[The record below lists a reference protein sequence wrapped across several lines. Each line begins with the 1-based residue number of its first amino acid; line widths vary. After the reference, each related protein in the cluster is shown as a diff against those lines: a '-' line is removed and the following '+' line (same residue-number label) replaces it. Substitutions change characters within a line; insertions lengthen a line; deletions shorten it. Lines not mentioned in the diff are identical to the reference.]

1 MTRVCRSV
9 VLAACAL
16 GCGSAPP
23 PPPAA
28 PPKPCPPIAP
38 TLSITAT
45 SEANAVAS
53 GEGRPLQVRI
63 YQLKS
68 DARLRAASFD
78 DVWQN
83 DAKVLD
89 GELVSV
95 DEQTIFPGKTVEVP
109 VTPKPDAHYLA
120 LVGLFREPKGK
131 DWLLSYELTAP
142 ASVSPC
148 PTKPTSIPVW
158 IDRMQIQDGTGREA
172 DSASGNNGSPG
183 PSGPAGTP

>member
-1 MTRVCRSV
+1 MKRFRRA
-9 VLAACAL
+9 LAL
-16 GCGSAPP
+16 LVWVTGCGSAPP

-38 TLSITAT
+38 TLAITAT
-45 SEANAVAS
+45 TEANAVAS

-68 DARLRAASFD
+68 DARLRAASFE

-83 DAKVLD
+83 DAKVLE

-95 DEQTIFPGKTVEVP
+95 EEQTIFPGKTVQVS

-131 DWLLSYELTAP
+131 DWLLSYELAGPPSAP
-142 ASVSPC
+142 PC
-148 PTKPTSIPVW
+148 PTKPASIPVW
-158 IDRMQIQDGTGREA
+158 IDRMQIQDGTGRET
-172 DSASGNNGSPG
+172 DNGSG
-183 PSGPAGTP
+183 PAGPAGTP

>member
-1 MTRVCRSV
+1 MKRFCRSV
-9 VLAACAL
+9 ALLAWVS

-23 PPPAA
+23 PAPSA
-28 PPKPCPPIAP
+28 PPKPCPSIAP
-38 TLSITAT
+38 TLAITAT

-68 DARLRAASFD
+68 DARLRAASFE
-78 DVWQN
+78 DVRQN
-83 DAKVLD
+83 DAKVLE

-95 DEQTIFPGKTVEVP
+95 EEQTIFPGKSLQVS
-109 VTPKPDAHYLA
+109 VTPKPEAHYLA

-131 DWLLSYELTAP
+131 DWLLSYELAAP
-142 ASVSPC
+142 PSAPPC

-172 DSASGNNGSPG
+172 DSASGTAE
-183 PSGPAGTP
+183 PAGPR

>member
-1 MTRVCRSV
+1 MKRFCRS
-9 VLAACAL
+9 LALAGSVL

-38 TLSITAT
+38 TLAITAT
-45 SEANAVAS
+45 TEANAVAS

-68 DARLRAASFD
+68 DARLRAASFE

-83 DAKVLD
+83 DAKVLE

-95 DEQTIFPGKTVEVP
+95 EEQTIFPGKTLQVS

-131 DWLLSYELTAP
+131 DWLLSYELAAP
-142 ASVSPC
+142 PSAPPC

-172 DSASGNNGSPG
+172 DSAPNPAE
-183 PSGPAGTP
+183 PAGTP